1 MLVLF
6 KVEGQGEAVVT
17 RVRPHNVPIVIHV
30 LRKLLLLPFRA
41 ALQSRRERTE

>member
-30 LRKLLLLPFRA
+30 PRKLLLPFRA
-41 ALQSRRERTE
+41 AVQSRHERTE